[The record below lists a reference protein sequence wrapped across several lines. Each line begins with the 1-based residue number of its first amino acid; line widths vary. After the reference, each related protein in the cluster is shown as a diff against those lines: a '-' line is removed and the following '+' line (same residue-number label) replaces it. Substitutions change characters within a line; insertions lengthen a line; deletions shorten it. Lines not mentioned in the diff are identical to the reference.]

1 MGTNWPM
8 FHLNTKNRWSMSN
21 IGRADNAGSYR
32 TRREIIARLP
42 GLRMENGWR
51 WRFPYPATRKS
62 ISSMRME
69 AVCGVCRITV
79 TSIPSPNFLR
89 MGNGLLHQRPRR
101 NAANLPDVEPGGSAR
116 GRRAARHLEWRLQY
130 NAADQSGW
138 PFTRLYFTRRRGIQA
153 AHSGFAKRRDSG
165 PDADSTR

>member
-69 AVCGVCRITV
+69 ADRGGMPQIYRMSSQGEARAGGAQRVTFNGGYNTTPRI
-79 TSIPSPNFLR
+79 SPDGR
-89 MGNGLLHQRPRR
+89 LL
-101 NAANLPDVEPGGSAR
+101 AYIS
-116 GRRAARHLEWRLQY
+116 RA
-130 NAADQSGW
+130 
-138 PFTRLYFTRRRGIQA
+138 
-153 AHSGFAKRRDSG
+153 
-165 PDADSTR
+165 